1 MKNCSIFVS
10 ERLFDGGAAMKSCSA
25 VIAAA
30 TAPVS
35 GYEAVAPSPGIV
47 AVASGLNS
55 NM

>member
-1 MKNCSIFVS
+1 
-10 ERLFDGGAAMKSCSA
+10 MKSCSA